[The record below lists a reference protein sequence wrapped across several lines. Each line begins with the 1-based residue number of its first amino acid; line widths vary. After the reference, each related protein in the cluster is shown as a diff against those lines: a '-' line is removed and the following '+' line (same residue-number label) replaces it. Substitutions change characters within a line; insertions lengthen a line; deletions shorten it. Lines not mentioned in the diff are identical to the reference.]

1 MVISQAE
8 HLVSVLKFHPIY
20 IVRGPKFAA
29 VQESSP
35 FVFPYASRNILYNN
49 LFIVYRVNF
58 AHLLFALLHLQLVSP
73 EI

>member
-1 MVISQAE
+1 MKTFLVKNPPLLSIYQLSQAE

-35 FVFPYASRNILYNN
+35 FVFPYASRNI
-49 LFIVYRVNF
+49 
-58 AHLLFALLHLQLVSP
+58 
-73 EI
+73 

>member
-1 MVISQAE
+1 MKTFLVKTHHSYQFISFVVISQAE

-35 FVFPYASRNILYNN
+35 FVFPYASRNI
-49 LFIVYRVNF
+49 
-58 AHLLFALLHLQLVSP
+58 
-73 EI
+73 

>member
-1 MVISQAE
+1 MEEMMKTFLVKNPPLLSILNISFVVISQAE

-35 FVFPYASRNILYNN
+35 FVFPYASRNI
-49 LFIVYRVNF
+49 
-58 AHLLFALLHLQLVSP
+58 
-73 EI
+73 

>member
-1 MVISQAE
+1 MKTFLVKNPPLLSILNISFVVISQAE

-35 FVFPYASRNILYNN
+35 FVFPYASRNI
-49 LFIVYRVNF
+49 
-58 AHLLFALLHLQLVSP
+58 
-73 EI
+73 